1 MPTALIATCL
11 LTMFF
16 SLSQRKIMITFKIHL
31 NKYPILSKYQIEQD
45 FVLFW
50 EESQW
55 GKYVWLICVGWIGYF
70 SFSYLKNYFRL
81 GKNILTQ
88 NNRKERNKQYS
99 LCLFQ
104 NSKVKKVASTVF
116 NLKGPQTSSTLS
128 LVGIKPFFKCASLIF
143 VIYRTTEFGKN
154 HIQ

>member
-99 LCLFQ
+99 LCLSQ
-104 NSKVKKVASTVF
+104 NSKDKKQRVF
-116 NLKGPQTSSTLS
+116 NLNVPQTGSVFS
-128 LVGIKPFFKCASLIF
+128 LVGNKISSRGIC
-143 VIYRTTEFGKN
+143 
-154 HIQ
+154 